1 MRKINPRR
9 KPLSQADYRQAKKK
23 AEDTALNIALAII
36 LTALFDG
43 GFLTPE
49 QMRPAWEYV
58 NYKADSVARGYV
70 KAEDMIQSLADEYDI
85 YIGKS
90 LA

>member
-1 MRKINPRR
+1 MKKKTNPRR
-9 KPLSQADYRQAKKK
+9 KPLSQADYNRAKKK

-36 LTALFDG
+36 LSALFDG

-58 NYKADSVARGYV
+58 NYKADSVARGYI
-70 KAEDMIQSLADEYDI
+70 KAEDMIKALADEYDI
-85 YIGKS
+85 HI
-90 LA
+90 